1 MRLAE
6 ALNIKEEPET
16 SERLAATPMLRAI
29 QRARDWF
36 RLVVEF
42 AFH

>member
-16 SERLAATPMLRAI
+16 PEPLAATPFLRFL
-29 QRARDWF
+29 QSARDWF
-36 RLVVEF
+36 RLVVEL